1 MEKLTDEDLD
11 SVFKNAAEGIT
22 PPFDPAAWD
31 AMAQKMN
38 APRPAP
44 LWRRWAPILVL
55 GTTIFITGVWVGRT
69 STESDSPELTEKK
82 NVVEANE
89 KSNYTEVLSGNNEL
103 SELEV
108 LPEVKNNVNK
118 ESTVRVKP
126 VSESPSQNLI
136 FQEKPNE
143 QKDLHEI
150 KEEEFTEVVGVI
162 ALGHEVQLKDSLIE
176 NEVIDSIALVKTA
189 VDSLNMSKELN
200 DKQSGRR
207 VYGLFIRLLASPDL
221 SAVKFGPMQL
231 GSNFGLVGEFA
242 FSEMLSLSTGIILAK
257 KNYESYQEEAYGSNS
272 RHLVGSCRILDV
284 PLNLTY
290 YFPSQHKLSA
300 YVTAGSSSYLMLRE
314 DYVYTIK
321 SNSGDRVYP
330 SQVIRE
336 NNEWFKVLNLAVGL
350 QYKLNPRWQIQLEPF
365 IKAPLADLGERNV
378 RLSSIGLFG
387 GLRYQ
392 LNSVKTP

>member
-207 VYGLFIRLLASPDL
+207 VYGLFIRLLASPD
-221 SAVKFGPMQL
+221 
-231 GSNFGLVGEFA
+231 
-242 FSEMLSLSTGIILAK
+242 
-257 KNYESYQEEAYGSNS
+257 
-272 RHLVGSCRILDV
+272 
-284 PLNLTY
+284 
-290 YFPSQHKLSA
+290 
-300 YVTAGSSSYLMLRE
+300 
-314 DYVYTIK
+314 
-321 SNSGDRVYP
+321 
-330 SQVIRE
+330 
-336 NNEWFKVLNLAVGL
+336 
-350 QYKLNPRWQIQLEPF
+350 
-365 IKAPLADLGERNV
+365 
-378 RLSSIGLFG
+378 
-387 GLRYQ
+387 
-392 LNSVKTP
+392 